1 MRRDRPAADD
11 RPRVVVAVNVG
22 RAYGRGVAGGVAEYL
37 RGHSPWDVA
46 LLDLAQ
52 LGDDAA
58 PPGDLAAAV
67 RRADGLIVEASPAT
81 CRRLTGRRVPTVF
94 LAEHAGAAPVVVP
107 DDAAVAR
114 IAFAHLRGL
123 NPATLAFAGFPDAG
137 FSDARRDAFAAAAGA
152 SRHADVSGSDGLS
165 DPRALGR
172 RLRALPRPIAV
183 FAVNTAAARRV
194 AAACHGVGLAVPDDA
209 AILGVDDDEVLCE
222 LCDPP
227 LSAIDHNTR
236 GVGVAAAATL
246 DALFRGEAV
255 PDLRRVPPVGVT
267 ARRSTDVL
275 AFGDADV
282 RRAVRFVRDRATVD
296 EDLDVAAV
304 VAHVAG
310 GRRRLEQAFRR
321 EVGRGIHAEILRL
334 RVAAARR
341 LLAGTPLAM
350 PDVAARSGFRS
361 ATDLAKVFRR
371 LEGTTPTAF
380 RRSASS

>member
-1 MRRDRPAADD
+1 MPRPAARDD
-11 RPRVVVAVNVG
+11 RPRVVVAVDIG
-22 RAYGRGVAGGVAEYL
+22 RAYGRAVAGGVAEYL
-37 RGHSPWDVA
+37 RGHAPWDVT
-46 LLDLAQ
+46 LLDTARLRDGDPLPVGLA
-52 LGDDAA
+52 G
-58 PPGDLAAAV
+58 AV
-67 RRADGLIVEASPAT
+67 RRADGFVCEGTPAAR
-81 CRRLTGRRVPTVF
+81 RRLARRRVPTIF
-94 LAEHAGAAPVVVP
+94 LAEHPEAAPVVAP

-114 IAFAHLRGL
+114 LAFDHLRGL
-123 NPATLAFAGFPDAG
+123 NPATLAFAGFPGAA
-137 FSDARRDAFAAAAGA
+137 FSEVRRDAFAAAAGGL
-152 SRHADVSGSDGLS
+152 RFADVSGTDGLN
-165 DPRALGR
+165 DGPALGR
-172 RLRALPRPIAV
+172 RLRALPRPLAV

-209 AILGVDDDEVLCE
+209 AVLGVDDDEVLCE

-227 LSAIDHNTR
+227 LSAVDHNTR
-236 GVGVAAAATL
+236 GVGLAAAATL

-255 PDLRRVPPVGVT
+255 PPLRRVPPVGVT

-275 AFGDADV
+275 GFDDADV
-282 RRAVRFVRDRATVD
+282 RRAVRFVRDRATGD
-296 EDLDVAAV
+296 ADLDVAAV

-380 RRSASS
+380 RRAASS